1 MLARSPRP
9 VGDQPAGGVDQCFP
23 GARFTPVQPSRA
35 RPSVPR
41 HPHHRLDRTARRST
55 ETAVAISAHDD
66 PTRRGAQMAVHRRQ
80 HGPTL
85 RHVIGLENL
94 PRPLAYVMGGGGSLG
109 AAQVGM
115 LKALAEVGLR
125 PDMIVGTSV
134 GAGNGA
140 LAAEQ
145 VAGAP
150 ARLREIWA
158 LIYRDIVFPH
168 GARQQVKM
176 LEPGRTYLF
185 LGLDRGESSVPW
197 TRSVRRGNVRST
209 WGRSTAGC
217 SKHPCRGREQARAGQ
232 RRDTVVRVLVTKQV
246 MRLPSMSVTRS
257 WAPGCGRSRRTMTR
271 MPGGHPVT
279 TRRPRPTSTGVCTW
293 PGGGDRPRWHAPL
306 TSPQFFPT
314 AGDGLG
320 RRRCLGRP
328 FGSLAWAPTTPLG
341 QVWHSASGRRARYRS
356 GQPHA
361 ADLRAR
367 PAGLLSPP
375 DGPAP
380 APATGPGNRPG
391 SNCSP
396 PPTRRQQP
404 PDPLPDRH
412 PRPDRKPTRRQAGT
426 GGLAA
431 FVPAVDEG
439 ADGGD
444 GPRQRAAGARDP
456 CAGGAVRGLGPVD
469 DVSLAANP
477 QPLDGPAADGR
488 RPRRGVVPPGVPHE
502 VGRRGGRLETPRRS
516 HE

>member
-1 MLARSPRP
+1 
-9 VGDQPAGGVDQCFP
+9 
-23 GARFTPVQPSRA
+23 
-35 RPSVPR
+35 
-41 HPHHRLDRTARRST
+41 
-55 ETAVAISAHDD
+55 
-66 PTRRGAQMAVHRRQ
+66 
-80 HGPTL
+80 
-85 RHVIGLENL
+85 
-94 PRPLAYVMGGGGSLG
+94 
-109 AAQVGM
+109 M
-115 LKALAEVGLR
+115 LKALDEVGLR

-246 MRLPSMSVTRS
+246 MRFPSMSVTRS
-257 WAPGCGRSRRTMTR
+257 WAPGCGRSRRTMIR

-380 APATGPGNRPG
+380 APATGPGNWPG

-412 PRPDRKPTRRQAGT
+412 PRPDRNPPVDKPEQAGWQRSFQPSMKVPM
-426 GGLAA
+426 AA
-431 FVPAVDEG
+431 TARASGQRAHETRAQAAQSAASVPSTTCPSPQIRSLSMG
-439 ADGGD
+439 RRPTADGRD
-444 GPRQRAAGARDP
+444 AASSRQEYRTRWAA
-456 CAGGAVRGLGPVD
+456 
-469 DVSLAANP
+469 
-477 QPLDGPAADGR
+477 AADGWK
-488 RPRRGVVPPGVPHE
+488 
-502 VGRRGGRLETPRRS
+502 RRGGRMSESFHPDGVRTLFGGR
-516 HE
+516 